1 MALKSTIAYPL
12 GLLELASKRLPS
24 SFSHNIVVQ
33 YCSLV
38 FEIYAFP
45 YRRQHKLLQHCSYI
59 HYLELEQRFGR
70 GVFSALNSSL
80 NWLTNTNLTDGQSHL
95 WQASGGKGIA
105 KAYELTDMGYEA
117 IRLSMAKY
125 PLMERKYRCNSAA
138 MRSRDSSGSNSIG
151 GFVMAASIAINQRII
166 KDAIR
171 DVSLLRSDKSA
182 RGTPALNY
190 LRHSHS
196 EITREES
203 VKKLQNYQDKL
214 SDIQTITRCT
224 DIGKKGYIPQQYTQS
239 STGRWYCQGQL
250 ISLQNMPRQL
260 RTIVF
265 QGHYDYD
272 VESCHYALFAQ
283 MASRHAFDT
292 PVIDQLV
299 ANKQAFRLKIALSLG
314 ISVATVKKV
323 LISLIYGSPLS
334 PSLYCSLAHSL
345 GKPTAE
351 AFCNLED
358 IQSLHSEISVG
369 SKIIVEGY
377 KQNSRRM
384 GSITNDIGR
393 SCVISQYSK
402 ASLLS
407 HLLQGAEAQIL
418 SSIGKRWGH
427 LIILLMHDGFV
438 TKKRLKTDMLREH
451 VFKETGWNVEF
462 SEALISISKCTEN

>member
-24 SFSHNIVVQ
+24 SFSRNIVVQ

-70 GVFSALNSSL
+70 GVYSALNSSL
-80 NWLTNTNLTDGQSHL
+80 NWLTNTNLTGGQSHL

-105 KAYELTDMGYEA
+105 KAYELTDIGYEA

-203 VKKLQNYQDKL
+203 VKKLQIYQDKL

-224 DIGKKGYIPQQYTQS
+224 DIGERGYIPQQYTQS

-250 ISLQNMPRQL
+250 ISLQNMPREL
-260 RTIVF
+260 RKIVF

-272 VESCHYALFAQ
+272 IESCHYALFAQ
-283 MASRHAFDT
+283 MAARYAYKT
-292 PVIDQLV
+292 PIIDQLV
-299 ANKQAFRLKIALSLG
+299 ANKTAFRREIAESISLSVSKIKKAL
-314 ISVATVKKV
+314 IA
-323 LISLIYGSPLS
+323 LIYGAPLS
-334 PSLYCSLAHSL
+334 SSLFASL
-345 GKPTAE
+345 GASIGKDSAA
-351 AFCNLED
+351 AFCRLEK
-358 IQSLHSEISVG
+358 IRLLHKELKEG
-369 SKIIVEGY
+369 SKIIIEGY
-377 KQNSRRM
+377 THKSHKR
-384 GSITNDIGR
+384 GSLINDIGR
-393 SCVISQYSK
+393 SCVVSQCSK

-407 HLLQGAEAQIL
+407 HLLQGAESQIL
-418 SSIGKRWGH
+418 CAIGKRWGGNM
-427 LIILLMHDGFV
+427 ILLMHDGFM
-438 TKKRLKTDMLREH
+438 TQSQLNTGMLARY
-451 VFKETGWNVEF
+451 VFKETGWAVMF
-462 SEALISISKCTEN
+462 SEELVSISKCIKS